1 MEKKPLVMT
10 LVENP
15 LHPCQIAYFTTTS
28 KPLLFS
34 LFLKCPPHTSN
45 KFFLF
50 SGRCHMHLF
59 LTSILELPVLI

>member
-15 LHPCQIAYFTTTS
+15 LHPCEIAYFTTTS

-34 LFLKCPPHTSN
+34 LFLK
-45 KFFLF
+45 
-50 SGRCHMHLF
+50 
-59 LTSILELPVLI
+59 